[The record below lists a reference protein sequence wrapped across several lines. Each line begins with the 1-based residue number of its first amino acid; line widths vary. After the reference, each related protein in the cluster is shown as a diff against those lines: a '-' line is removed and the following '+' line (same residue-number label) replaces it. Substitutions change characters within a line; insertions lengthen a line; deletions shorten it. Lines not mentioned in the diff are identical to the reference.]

1 MKKNVQTKPLSQ
13 MQLFVTKRSTLEQ
26 KIISYFEHTKNVSM
40 VIQYAVAIMIKN
52 ALVLSDYSDFLKDL
66 VRELFLTAEPSDVLR
81 KNLPY
86 FKPYF
91 KSGEFDTVVHRLF
104 SNKKAYLKF
113 SEEARL
119 TSKHLHSVI
128 QAPTE
133 ISKYNYY
140 LVAVFKATNGKRH
153 TWTLRD
159 INPAVTTEEAG
170 EQTYKLLELLTT
182 LPLFEQG
189 DSWKF
194 AQYVKFDYFKNAKVM
209 HHEAPKEELE
219 EMIEPK
225 AALQQKQ
232 SESAQISDEP
242 TEEAKEELTIMV
254 PHGFDPRTLS
264 DAEAWTLVQA
274 HLPEGKRLEEMAV
287 VFVERPAEPSE
298 EQEPAFVPPTISD
311 FVQQS
316 HVQKSE
322 EQPAAGVVEPPKPEP
337 VKERTRK
344 NRPLSGSQLA
354 AQSLIN
360 SRGSRQEGTTGKTSK
375 KNKHKGKNGKNR
387 KRKKR

>member
-13 MQLFVTKRSTLEQ
+13 MQLFVTKRSALEQ
-26 KIISYFEHTKNVSM
+26 KIISYFEHSKNVSF

-66 VRELFLTAEPSDVLR
+66 VRELFFTAEPNDVLR

-113 SEEARL
+113 SEETRL
-119 TSKHLHSVI
+119 TSKYLHAAT

-140 LVAVFKATNGKRH
+140 LVAVFKATNGKKH

-159 INPAVTTEEAG
+159 INPAMTTEEAG
-170 EQTYKLLELLTT
+170 EQTYKLLRLLTT
-182 LPLFEQG
+182 LPLFEQDG
-189 DSWKF
+189 GWKF
-194 AQYVKFDYFKNAKVM
+194 TQYVKFDYFENAKVM
-209 HHEAPKEELE
+209 HHEAPKEELIETKEVLQKGQPE
-219 EMIEPK
+219 E
-225 AALQQKQ
+225 QQ
-232 SESAQISDEP
+232 ESVQIL
-242 TEEAKEELTIMV
+242 EEASKEELTIMV
-254 PHGFDPRTLS
+254 PHGFDPRSLS
-264 DAEAWTLVQA
+264 DAEAWALVEA
-274 HLPEGKRLEEMAV
+274 HLPEGKKLEEMAV
-287 VFVERPAEPSE
+287 VFVERPAETAE
-298 EQEPAFVPPTISD
+298 EQEPAFTPPSISD

-316 HVQKSE
+316 HVEKSE
-322 EQPAAGVVEPPKPEP
+322 EQSAVSVTEPPKPAP
-337 VKERTRK
+337 AKERTRK

-360 SRGSRQEGTTGKTSK
+360 SRGSGQGGNNGKTSK
-375 KNKHKGKNGKNR
+375 KNKRKGKNGNSR

>member
-1 MKKNVQTKPLSQ
+1 
-13 MQLFVTKRSTLEQ
+13 
-26 KIISYFEHTKNVSM
+26 
-40 VIQYAVAIMIKN
+40 
-52 ALVLSDYSDFLKDL
+52 
-66 VRELFLTAEPSDVLR
+66 
-81 KNLPY
+81 
-86 FKPYF
+86 
-91 KSGEFDTVVHRLF
+91 
-104 SNKKAYLKF
+104 
-113 SEEARL
+113 
-119 TSKHLHSVI
+119 
-128 QAPTE
+128 
-133 ISKYNYY
+133 
-140 LVAVFKATNGKRH
+140 
-153 TWTLRD
+153 
-159 INPAVTTEEAG
+159 
-170 EQTYKLLELLTT
+170 
-182 LPLFEQG
+182 
-189 DSWKF
+189 
-194 AQYVKFDYFKNAKVM
+194 M

-232 SESAQISDEP
+232 PESAQISEEP

-264 DAEAWTLVQA
+264 DAEAWALVQA

-287 VFVERPAEPSE
+287 VFVERPAEPSA

-322 EQPAAGVVEPPKPEP
+322 EQPAVGVAEPPKPEP

-360 SRGSRQEGTTGKTSK
+360 SRGSRQEGTSGKTSK